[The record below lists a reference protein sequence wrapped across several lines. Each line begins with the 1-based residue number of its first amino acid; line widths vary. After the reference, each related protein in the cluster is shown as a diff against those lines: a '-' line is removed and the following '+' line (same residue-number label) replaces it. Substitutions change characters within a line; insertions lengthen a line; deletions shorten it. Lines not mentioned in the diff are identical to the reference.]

1 MRLPLSCAA
10 LLALA
15 APIAAQSNAERV
27 VNDAYTRSHDYDLVH
42 QRIEVRN
49 FDWDS
54 TSLDGRVTTT
64 LVALR
69 AGLDSVILDAG
80 KRLVVSR
87 VVDAR
92 GTSLRSA
99 AHGDTLVVYPARPL
113 AFRDTLRFSIDY
125 HARIDNGRG
134 LTFIEPEGREHRPQQ
149 IWSQGEDHN
158 NHFWFPTYD
167 FPNDKMTWELA
178 ATVPRQYSVVSNG
191 RLVTDRRNPDGT
203 HTVTWRQDPRSAT
216 YLVSLIVAPLVK
228 LADTWRG
235 LPVEYYVY
243 RADSNRARHL
253 FGVTPDMIEVYSQL
267 TGVRYPWAKYAQT
280 TVADFFG
287 GMENVS
293 ATTLI
298 DWLPDERAY
307 LDRPWYQWILIPH
320 ELAHQWFGDYVTLEN
335 WANMWLNEGFAEFL
349 PGQYWRVKLGAHPE
363 DDYYLDEYHQY
374 LQIDQRRRM
383 PLAALG
389 SNNVYPKGALV
400 LRMLLRYLGSERF
413 WASLHLYL
421 DRHALGN
428 ATSDDLRQ
436 AVLDATGENLDWFWS
451 QWVYDAGHP
460 RFVVTAAYDTTARK
474 LTLTVK
480 QTQTDS
486 AKADSTGLAF
496 ETPKVF
502 RMPVTV
508 RVGTTGGDVVRR
520 AELAAREQT
529 IEVPGLASAPTMVVF
544 DDGNTIL
551 KELTFDQPTPWLATQ
566 LQRDPDLWNRQWA
579 IDQLGQRPADAAAV
593 AALAEAATGADYFR
607 TRAGA
612 VEALGAVPAAN
623 TAAPLAAA
631 LRDTSAQVRRAGVAA
646 LGQLG
651 GARAAELARATFQT
665 DPSYEVRA
673 AALTALVRADSTAR
687 DSAVAWGLA
696 TPSYQDVIQEA
707 AYRII
712 AQTSDTAAI
721 RRVEQRLATDHLA
734 AHVLAALAARGSGH
748 ALDLLAARLNDNRPV
763 VRRWVVEAFQF
774 TLPRQLGVPR
784 LQAVVGTLKYPD
796 TRKDVETA
804 LQRLQKPATDDE

>member
-1 MRLPLSCAA
+1 MRLPLTYAT

-15 APIAAQSNAERV
+15 GPVAAQSNAERV
-27 VNDAYTRSHDYDLVH
+27 VNDAYARSHDYDLVH
-42 QRIEVRN
+42 QRLEDRN

-113 AFRDTLRFSIDY
+113 AFHDTLRFSIDY

-191 RLVTDRRNPDGT
+191 RLVADRRNPDGT
-203 HTVTWRQDPRSAT
+203 HPVTWRQDPRRAT

-235 LPVEYYVY
+235 MPVEYYVY
-243 RADSNRARHL
+243 RADSNRARRL

-287 GMENVS
+287 GVE
-293 ATTLI
+293 
-298 DWLPDERAY
+298 
-307 LDRPWYQWILIPH
+307 
-320 ELAHQWFGDYVTLEN
+320 
-335 WANMWLNEGFAEFL
+335 
-349 PGQYWRVKLGAHPE
+349 
-363 DDYYLDEYHQY
+363 
-374 LQIDQRRRM
+374 
-383 PLAALG
+383 
-389 SNNVYPKGALV
+389 NVYPKGALV
-400 LRMLLRYLGSERF
+400 LRMLLRYLGPERF

-496 ETPKVF
+496 ETPKVC
-502 RMPVTV
+502 
-508 RVGTTGGDVVRR
+508 
-520 AELAAREQT
+520 
-529 IEVPGLASAPTMVVF
+529 
-544 DDGNTIL
+544 
-551 KELTFDQPTPWLATQ
+551 
-566 LQRDPDLWNRQWA
+566 
-579 IDQLGQRPADAAAV
+579 
-593 AALAEAATGADYFR
+593 
-607 TRAGA
+607 
-612 VEALGAVPAAN
+612 
-623 TAAPLAAA
+623 
-631 LRDTSAQVRRAGVAA
+631 
-646 LGQLG
+646 
-651 GARAAELARATFQT
+651 
-665 DPSYEVRA
+665 
-673 AALTALVRADSTAR
+673 
-687 DSAVAWGLA
+687 
-696 TPSYQDVIQEA
+696 
-707 AYRII
+707 
-712 AQTSDTAAI
+712 
-721 RRVEQRLATDHLA
+721 
-734 AHVLAALAARGSGH
+734 
-748 ALDLLAARLNDNRPV
+748 
-763 VRRWVVEAFQF
+763 
-774 TLPRQLGVPR
+774 
-784 LQAVVGTLKYPD
+784 
-796 TRKDVETA
+796 
-804 LQRLQKPATDDE
+804 

>member
-1 MRLPLSCAA
+1 MRLPLTYAT

-15 APIAAQSNAERV
+15 APVAAQSNAERV
-27 VNDAYTRSHDYDLVH
+27 VNDAYARSHDYDLVH

-92 GTSLRSA
+92 GTTLRSA
-99 AHGDTLVVYPARPL
+99 ARGDTLVVYPARPV
-113 AFRDTLRFSIDY
+113 AFHDTLRFSIDY

-134 LTFIEPEGREHRPQQ
+134 LTFIEPEGRQHRPQQ
-149 IWSQGEDHN
+149 IWSQGEDHD

-178 ATVPRQYSVVSNG
+178 ATVPQPYTVVSNG
-191 RLVTDRRNPDGT
+191 RLVADQKKPDGT
-203 HTVTWRQDPRSAT
+203 HTVTWRQDSRSAT
-216 YLVSLIVAPLVK
+216 YLVSIIVAPLVR
-228 LADTWRG
+228 LVDTWRG
-235 LPVEYYVY
+235 IPVEYYVY
-243 RADSNRARHL
+243 RADSSRARRL
-253 FGVTPDMIEVYSQL
+253 FGVTPDMMEVYSRL

-298 DWLPDERAY
+298 DGVPDERAY

-349 PGQYWRVKLGAHPE
+349 PGQYWRVKLGPRAE

-374 LQIDQRRRM
+374 LQIDRRKSM

-389 SNNVYPKGALV
+389 SDNVYPKGALV
-400 LRMLLRYLGSERF
+400 LHMLQRYLGPERF
-413 WASLHLYL
+413 WASLQAYL
-421 DRHALGN
+421 TQHALGN

-436 AVLDATGENLDWFWS
+436 SVLDATGEHLAWFWS

-460 RFVVTAAYDTTARK
+460 RFVVTSVYDTAARK
-474 LTLTVK
+474 LILTVK

-486 AKADSTGLAF
+486 STTDSTGLHF

-502 RMPVTV
+502 RMPVTI
-508 RVGTTGGDVVRR
+508 RVGTASGDVVRR

-529 IEVPGLASAPTMVVF
+529 IEIPELVGAPTMVVF

-551 KELTFDQPTPWLATQ
+551 KELTFDQPTTWLATQ
-566 LQRDPDLWNRQWA
+566 LKRDPDLWNRQWA
-579 IDQLGQRPADAAAV
+579 IEQLAQRPADAAAV
-593 AALAEAATGADYFR
+593 AALAEAATRADYFR

-612 VEALGAVPAAN
+612 VEALAGLPAAS
-623 TAAPLAAA
+623 AAAALEAA
-631 LRDTSAQVRRAGVAA
+631 LRDTSAQVRRAATTA

-651 GARAAELARATFQT
+651 GARAAELARATFRN

-687 DSAVAWGLA
+687 DSAIAWGLA

-707 AYRII
+707 TYRII
-712 AQTSDTAAI
+712 AQTRDTAAI
-721 RRVEQRLATDHLA
+721 PRVEERLATDRLA
-734 AHVLAALAARGSGH
+734 AHVLAALAARGTVH
-748 ALDLLAARLNDNRPV
+748 ALGVLAAHLNDNRPV